1 MGIYSSE
8 QEALKAI
15 ERYYSLA
22 GFKKYPKECFVVD
35 KYIVNEDNGWKEGF
49 VSSADWNETLKY
61 WQPALMNGY
70 VIIKILMSHG
80 RINNSI
86 MHFVMLMKWYIKPKI
101 SSNPN
106 LQIIFSKFG
115 FDDLTIRAKALMNI
129 WK

>member
-61 WQPALMNGY
+61 
-70 VIIKILMSHG
+70 
-80 RINNSI
+80 
-86 MHFVMLMKWYIKPKI
+86 
-101 SSNPN
+101 
-106 LQIIFSKFG
+106 
-115 FDDLTIRAKALMNI
+115 
-129 WK
+129 